1 MGRRIGIIAGSGT
14 FVPLAVSELTKK
26 GLVCIVAG
34 LEGEASSRLKNEA
47 EVFSWLGPGEAAGV
61 VRFFRKHGVS
71 EVMMLGKVRP
81 AVILR
86 QGALGGL
93 TRRIW
98 DGLEDRSPTG
108 LLKAAVVFLEA
119 SGLRVLNP
127 VSVLEPH
134 FCRAGILTKKKPTE
148 AQLEAID
155 FGLKTARKV
164 ADLDIGQTL
173 VIKDQLVVAVEGAE
187 GTDET
192 IHRGFRIAGSGC
204 VVVKAGRTSQ
214 DMRLDVPAVGHDTVR
229 SLIRAGSAALALEA
243 RKVAFFQK
251 DKAVALADAN
261 GITIVVRE
269 L

>member
-1 MGRRIGIIAGSGT
+1 MGRRIGIIAGSGK
-14 FVPLAVSELTKK
+14 FVPLAVSEMTRK
-26 GLVCIVAG
+26 GLVCIVVG
-34 LEGEASSRLKNEA
+34 IEGEASPRLENEA
-47 EVFSWLGPGEAAGV
+47 EVFSWLRPGEAAGV
-61 VRFFRKHGVS
+61 IRFFRKHGVS
-71 EVMMLGKVRP
+71 EVMMIGKVRP
-81 AVILR
+81 AVFLR
-86 QGALGGL
+86 QGSFGGL
-93 TRRIW
+93 TRKIW
-98 DGLEDRSPTG
+98 DGLEDKSPTG

-127 VSVLEPH
+127 VSVLEPY
-134 FCRAGILTKKKPTE
+134 FCEAGVLTKKRPTK
-148 AQLEAID
+148 AQFEAID

-173 VIKDQLVVAVEGAE
+173 VIKDRLVVAVEGAE

-192 IHRGFRIAGSGC
+192 ICRGFRIAGSGC

-214 DMRLDVPAVGHDTVR
+214 DMRLDVPAVGLDTVR

-243 RKVAFFQK
+243 RKVAFFQR
-251 DKAVALADAN
+251 DKAVTLANAN